1 MKLKPYFGF
10 ALFFIL
16 LVILFASFNLPNA
29 SANAIMAQ
37 GPTQETSQVGS
48 TDGIMLMGVVI
59 CMIIIVPVLFH
70 RKKK

>member
-10 ALFFIL
+10 SLFFIL

-29 SANAIMAQ
+29 SANAVIAQ
-37 GPTQETSQVGS
+37 SSAQETSQVGS

-59 CMIIIVPVLFH
+59 CLIIIVPVVFR